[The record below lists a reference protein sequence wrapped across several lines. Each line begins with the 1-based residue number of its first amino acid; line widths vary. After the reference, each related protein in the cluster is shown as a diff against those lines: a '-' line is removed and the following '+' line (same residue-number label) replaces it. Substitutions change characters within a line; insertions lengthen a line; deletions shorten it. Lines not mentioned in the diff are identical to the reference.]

1 MSTIKKLSTTT
12 VYFAEDK
19 EQLED
24 KVAEIKEEYG
34 SKVVRE
40 SIVKKSRKSIEYFL
54 LEVTVEDASAKDI
67 TDEIAE
73 LYKEQ

>member
-24 KVAEIKEEYG
+24 KVVEIKEEFG
-34 SKVVRE
+34 SKVVKE
-40 SIVKKSRKSIEYFL
+40 SIVKKSRKSIEFYI
-54 LEVTVEDASAKDI
+54 LEVTVEDATAKNI